1 MRDPR
6 PAWIVE
12 GRSSQILRRTG
23 STRRGRFI
31 VEAAPPA
38 SSANSLRG
46 FIARILNEVSEDNV
60 FGLAAQMAFFFS
72 LSLFPFFIFLAAV
85 AGVLP
90 STHLWDHV
98 LKWVTLYLPEPS
110 QAFVFNTVAGLTRGR
125 ETFISFGFLTAVW
138 SACEGVISMTSALNT
153 AYEVHET
160 RPWWKRIGIAVLMV
174 LTLGLL
180 FLASFGM
187 LTAGHIILVWVLSHT
202 SPGVPPPA
210 FWRVGHWIISLFLLV
225 LGMALIDYFLP
236 NVKQPWHWVSPAI
249 ALAVIVWIPG
259 SLAFNFY
266 VRYMGSYNRMY
277 GALGAFIILMVW
289 IYILSAIIL
298 IGTEANSELLKIRR
312 QESESH
318 GGSLVSG

>member
-1 MRDPR
+1 MRSPS

-12 GRSSQILRRTG
+12 ARSGQIFRRPG

-31 VEAAPPA
+31 VDAAPPA
-38 SSANSLRG
+38 SSVKSLRR
-46 FIARILNEVSEDNV
+46 FIARVLNEVSEDNV

-72 LSLFPFFIFLAAV
+72 LSLLPFFIFLAAL

-110 QAFVFNTVAGLTRGR
+110 QTFVFNTVAGLTRGR
-125 ETFISFGFLTAVW
+125 KTFVSFGFLTAVW
-138 SACEGVISMTSALNT
+138 SACGGVMSMTSALNT
-153 AYEVHET
+153 AYEIHET

-174 LTLGLL
+174 LILGLL
-180 FLASFGM
+180 FLASFGI
-187 LTAGHIILVWVLSHT
+187 LTVGHITLLWVLSHT
-202 SPGVPPPA
+202 SPGVPPPIL
-210 FWRVGHWIISLFLLV
+210 WSVGHWMISMFLLV

-236 NVKQPWHWVSPAI
+236 DLKQTWHWVSPAI

-266 VRYMGSYNRMY
+266 VQHIGSYNRMY

-298 IGTEANSELLKIRR
+298 IGAEANSELLKIRR
-312 QESESH
+312 QQSESN
-318 GGSLVSG
+318 GVRG